1 VTELPGPRAA
11 QRYKDVVADLAAA
24 VDALRER
31 DRLRATELAREL
43 VDLDD
48 AMVRA
53 GERAALSQFGAEMAW
68 EEALDMLW
76 QESWMTL
83 RLRPV
88 PAPSMDPT
96 RLNEL
101 DRAVEDAAAELR
113 EAVRRRFWQR

>member
-1 VTELPGPRAA
+1 MNELSGPPAA
-11 QRYKDVVADLAAA
+11 QRYKDVIADLAAT

-31 DRLRATELAREL
+31 DRSRAAELAREL
-43 VDLDD
+43 VDLDE

-88 PAPSMDPT
+88 PTPSVDPA
-96 RLNEL
+96 RLQEF

-113 EAVRRRFWQR
+113 EAVRRRFWLR

>member
-1 VTELPGPRAA
+1 MTELPGPRAA

-24 VDALRER
+24 VDDLRER
-31 DRLRATELAREL
+31 DRARGAELARDL

-53 GERAALSQFGAEMAW
+53 GVRASLSQFGAEMAW
-68 EEALDMLW
+68 EEALDLLW

-83 RLRPV
+83 RLRPA
-88 PAPSMDPT
+88 PAPDMDPA
-96 RLNEL
+96 RMDEL
-101 DRAVEDAAAELR
+101 DRAVEDASAELR